1 MTKSQ
6 LDDTPKM
13 LKPTE
18 WGSERRDVC
27 RLIRSKKC
35 FDSISEHMERI
46 ERTRSSSPCVN
57 DALAIAHKANTDA
70 KKKGKKKSPLSYP
83 LPPVNPSPLPDG
95 K

>member
-6 LDDTPKM
+6 LDTPKM

-70 KKKGKKKSPLSYP
+70 KKKKEKKKPPFLSP
-83 LPPVNPSPLPDG
+83 PPVNPSPLPDG